1 MGLVLCMDLQ
11 GTRHVWA
18 SEKSPVGTSKPR
30 SEPSPPHPY
39 NHKVVEAFYLFA
51 NHSLTEHVFAQE
63 DMAVNL
69 TDNAP

>member
-1 MGLVLCMDLQ
+1 MHGPAGDQTCLGERKITCRNLQ
-11 GTRHVWA
+11 AQKRA
-18 SEKSPVGTSKPR
+18 LP
-30 SEPSPPHPY
+30 PPHPY